1 GHRSGRVI
9 EHPLQV
15 RFTQGELAQLRHRVL
30 LARAD
35 AQHLLGALA
44 LGDVEAEHI
53 EALHGSAAADVRDVA
68 DARRAIAQLVMGRY
82 ALEADGLA
90 FQDALDVRPALL
102 EELRAEHLAH
112 VDTGGRLRL
121 EATPLAV

>member
-1 GHRSGRVI
+1 
-9 EHPLQV
+9 
-15 RFTQGELAQLRHRVL
+15 T
-30 LARAD
+30 
-35 AQHLLGALA
+35 
-44 LGDVEAEHI
+44 
-53 EALHGSAAADVRDVA
+53 AAADVRDVA
-68 DARRAIAQLVMGRY
+68 DARGAIAQLVMGRY

-121 EATPLAV
+121 EATPLAVARIDEAVAQIPIDVGDERGHVVGHQPQAALAFGQRLLGADALGDVEREAAGVDELAV